1 MIFLI
6 FEEWD
11 DKRIDRKKDF
21 LFLLDDRDWI
31 HICLA
36 KKKKNIQLE
45 HENVTESI
53 YCSKN
58 YNVTVSKNYNVY
70 QSILYLL
77 LSLF

>member
-1 MIFLI
+1 MFGKKKEKYFSL
-6 FEEWD
+6 
-11 DKRIDRKKDF
+11 RI
-21 LFLLDDRDWI
+21 I
-31 HICLA
+31 
-36 KKKKNIQLE
+36 KKKNIQLE
-45 HENVTESI
+45 HENMTESI